1 MKRNHAV
8 GRPAAQT
15 RIGEKRIHPV
25 RVRGGGIKHRA
36 LRLDSG
42 TFAWA
47 SENTT
52 RKARILSTVYHPSD
66 NEFVRTNTLTKGSIV
81 LVEAGPF
88 KTWYEKQYG
97 KALGRSNFVRPGND
111 KVTDKVVA
119 RWEKLA
125 EEGSIAGNL
134 ISQFDSGRI
143 LACVSSRPGQCGR
156 ADGYIL
162 EGEELNF
169 YMERVSKKGKK

>member
-25 RVRGGGIKHRA
+25 RVRGGSIKHRA

-47 SENTT
+47 SENAT
-52 RKARILSTVYHPSD
+52 RQARILSTAYHPSD

-81 LVEAGPF
+81 LIEAAPF
-88 KTWYEKQYG
+88 KTWYERRYG
-97 KALGRSNFVRPGND
+97 KALGRSNFQRPEKVND
-111 KVTDKVVA
+111 KIAA
-119 RWEKLA
+119 RWDSLA
-125 EEGSIAGNL
+125 DEGGIASNL

-162 EGEELNF
+162 EGDELNF